1 MHYEDFYKSVNHSI
15 LQYIVQYITVYY
27 YAVYC
32 GMYSLCRV
40 IVEGECVQDWSSKM
54 VEIKRSF
61 VQLPDLLHSTRG
73 KGQQPAAS
81 SSSLVPRPCNPTLPL
96 HYNVLMIESVSL
108 GTGLFQSH
116 TEEGEWEQN

>member
-73 KGQQPAAS
+73 KGQQPAVLAS
-81 SSSLVPRPCNPTLPL
+81 YPGLVTPHFLCII
-96 HYNVLMIESVSL
+96 MC
-108 GTGLFQSH
+108 
-116 TEEGEWEQN
+116 